1 MLYLWSI
8 RHQQAFDS
16 AKVLATSAACLEY
29 FDVTAPLINQV
40 DASDYGQGAALL
52 QPIKPLSSSALDEF
66 SLRPIA
72 YSKRPNHYREA
83 LCANRKGV
91 PGYCWSPQH
100 IWVMAFWKI
109 QHRVYTDHQPLQ
121 SILKRDLALAPKCLE
136 RILLLL
142 RRYKFTFLYRKGSL
156 LHLADTVSRAS
167 RQDEAVNPSMSDS
180 SSLYRYHSRAT
191 TQCHIIMPRHALSA
205 ALPPQRFAK
214 NSAL

>member
-72 YSKRPNHYREA
+72 YSKRPNHYREV

-91 PGYCWSPQH
+91 PGYC
-100 IWVMAFWKI
+100 
-109 QHRVYTDHQPLQ
+109 
-121 SILKRDLALAPKCLE
+121 
-136 RILLLL
+136 
-142 RRYKFTFLYRKGSL
+142 
-156 LHLADTVSRAS
+156 
-167 RQDEAVNPSMSDS
+167 
-180 SSLYRYHSRAT
+180 
-191 TQCHIIMPRHALSA
+191 
-205 ALPPQRFAK
+205 
-214 NSAL
+214 

>member
-16 AKVLATSAACLEY
+16 AKVLATSAACLEH
-29 FDVTAPLINQV
+29 FDITAPLINQV
-40 DASDYGQGAALL
+40 DASDYGQGAVLL

-100 IWVMAFWKI
+100 IWVMAFGKI

-136 RILLLL
+136 RILLPL
-142 RRYKFTFLYRKGSL
+142 RRYKFTVLYKKDSL
-156 LHLADTVSRAS
+156 LHLADTVSRAP
-167 RQDEAVNPSMSDS
+167 RQDEAVNPSMSDT
-180 SSLYRYHSRAT
+180 SSLYLYHSRAT
-191 TQCHIIMPRHALSA
+191 TQCHIIMPWHALSA